1 MFPTKE
7 KNEFK
12 QDQEFSSQAEQT
24 FKSIDQFSLW
34 LDVALDELVS
44 QFSDFETDNSVRK
57 FFTRS

>member
-7 KNEFK
+7 KNEFN
-12 QDQEFSSQAEQT
+12 QVQEFSSKEQT

-34 LDVALDELVS
+34 LDAELEDLVS
-44 QFSDFETDNSVRK
+44 QFSDFETDKSVRK